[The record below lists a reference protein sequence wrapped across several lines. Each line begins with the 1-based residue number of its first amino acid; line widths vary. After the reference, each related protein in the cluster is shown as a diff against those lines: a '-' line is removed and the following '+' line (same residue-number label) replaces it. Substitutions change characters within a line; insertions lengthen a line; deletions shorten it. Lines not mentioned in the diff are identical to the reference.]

1 MLELITPVTRAEN
14 RKPSDEEILHCCYNF
29 INFLTEHRH
38 LSKGTD
44 CHVAGGDKNVSTNTV
59 RVLLSHL
66 TGAVEIYQRCLY
78 IIARYG
84 KYPLIFRG
92 VINLYTV

>member
-14 RKPSDEEILHCCYNF
+14 RKPSDEEILNYFYNF

-38 LSKGTD
+38 LSIETD

-84 KYPLIFRG
+84 KYPLHITEGR
-92 VINLYTV
+92 N

>member
-14 RKPSDEEILHCCYNF
+14 RKPSDEEILNYFYDF

-38 LSKGTD
+38 LSIETD

-59 RVLLSHL
+59 RVLLSYR
-66 TGAVEIYQRCLY
+66 TGSVGIYQRHLF
-78 IIARYG
+78 IIARYE
-84 KYPLIFRG
+84 KFRS
-92 VINLYTV
+92 VISLYTI